1 MRKLTLLLATGVALV
16 AMASA
21 GSALAGKP
29 GQGTCSGGE
38 IASGTYDGL
47 IVTGNCTIPN
57 GATVTVEGNVTVA
70 DGAVLYA
77 VTMSTVNITG
87 NVKVGK
93 GAVFGLGCS
102 FFVPGCE
109 EFAGLSTYTVG
120 GNIVANQAKTMY
132 LDFVAIHGSVVSIGG
147 GDPSLNFPI
156 KDNAIDGNVIV
167 LGWHGLWFGV
177 IRNTV
182 GGNVVLLG
190 NRAADTSEEPGS
202 DSTEVV
208 TNNISGNLLCLFNSP
223 AAQVGDSEG
232 ATNVVGGHKLG
243 ECAGL

>member
-1 MRKLTLLLATGVALV
+1 MRKLALLVATGVALV
-16 AMASA
+16 AMALA

-29 GQGTCSGGE
+29 GQETCSGGD
-38 IASGTYDGL
+38 IASGTYNGL

-57 GATVTVEGNVTVA
+57 GATVTVDGNVTVA

-87 NVKVGK
+87 NVKVGR
-93 GAVFGLGCS
+93 GAIFGLGCS
-102 FFVPGCE
+102 FFIPGCE
-109 EFAGLSTYTVG
+109 DFAGASTWTVG
-120 GNIVANQAKTMY
+120 GNIVANQPKTMY
-132 LDFVAIHGSVVSIGG
+132 LDFIRIHGSVISVGG

-156 KDNAIDGNVIV
+156 KDNTIDGNVTV
-167 LGWHGLWFGV
+167 LGWQGLWFGV

-182 GGNVVLLG
+182 GGSVVLLG
-190 NRAADTSEEPGS
+190 NRASDTSEEPGS

-208 TNNISGNLLCLFNSP
+208 TNTISGNLICLFNTP
-223 AAQVGDSEG
+223 AAQIGDTGGSPN
-232 ATNVVGGHKLG
+232 TVGGHKIG